1 MSYLQLHKDIGDKFI
16 SVREAEIQVLW
27 RQSKTNKQTK
37 LTVKR
42 EIYLQVK
49 KSLVKLLLC
58 LVRAFVR
65 ISQ

>member
-27 RQSKTNKQTK
+27 RQSKTNKKK